1 MLMSEPRDHT
11 EDRNLLESILRRI
24 PGFKGYL
31 EKEYR
36 RESDQLQRQW
46 LADRLLRAKPSID
59 RLAQPLV
66 EAAQIDIL
74 PQLDR
79 LRARIDKVIWQIR
92 SGMQGYSGF
101 FDLVRVDEELLER
114 VYEHD
119 VDLIGRVEALAEAV
133 EALPDSPDQ
142 ISTAL
147 PAAFDAV
154 DAIERELEIR
164 SDMLSG
170 ME

>member
-1 MLMSEPRDHT
+1 MSEPKDHSQ
-11 EDRNLLESILRRI
+11 DRNWLESILRRV
-24 PGFKGYL
+24 PGFKGYF

-36 RESDQLQRQW
+36 RESDQLQRAW
-46 LADRLLRAKPSID
+46 LADRLLRAKPAID
-59 RLAQPLV
+59 ELARPLV
-66 EAAQIDIL
+66 DAAQIDAL

-79 LRARIDKVIWQIR
+79 LRARMDKMIWQIR

-101 FDLVRVDEELLER
+101 FDLVRVDEELLDR

-119 VDLIGRVEALAEAV
+119 VVLIDKVENLAEAV
-133 EALPDSPDQ
+133 EALPESPEQ
-142 ISTAL
+142 IGSTL

-154 DAIERELEIR
+154 DEIERELEIR
-164 SDMLSG
+164 LDMLGG